1 MLEILGLSIPIVYIH
16 LVTLGCTVLCILF
29 ADHQAFSW
37 VLGHTEKLN
46 KKTIQTVH
54 YLTLAG
60 LGIMILSGVAMALPM
75 KEYLFTVPA
84 FWIKMGFVL
93 ALIINSFFIGSLMK
107 TAFNHSFKSL
117 ALSEKLPLF
126 ISGSVS
132 GISWLGA
139 IIAAFNLGL

>member
-1 MLEILGLSIPIVYIH
+1 MLEILGISVPILYIH
-16 LVTLGCTVLCILF
+16 LATLGGTVLCLLF

-37 VLGHTEKLN
+37 VMGHKEKLN
-46 KKTIQTVH
+46 KKTIEVVH
-54 YLTLAG
+54 YLTLVG
-60 LGIMILSGVAMALPM
+60 LGIMIVSGVAMAIPLR
-75 KEYLFTVPA
+75 EYLFTVPA
-84 FWIKMGFVL
+84 YWIKMAFVL
-93 ALIINSFFIGSLMK
+93 ALVVNSFVIGSLMK

-126 ISGSVS
+126 VSGSVS

>member
-1 MLEILGLSIPIVYIH
+1 MSVRYTVRMLEILGFSVPIVYVH

-46 KKTIQTVH
+46 KKTIEAVH

-75 KEYLFTVPA
+75 KD
-84 FWIKMGFVL
+84 IC
-93 ALIINSFFIGSLMK
+93 SLCQ
-107 TAFNHSFKSL
+107 HS
-117 ALSEKLPLF
+117 
-126 ISGSVS
+126 G
-132 GISWLGA
+132 
-139 IIAAFNLGL
+139 